1 MKAALD
7 NMQMSS
13 YSYVPIKLF
22 AKAVEDKRLI
32 SRIYEELLKFN
43 NQKTTRLK
51 NRQRTSIDISQKKI
65 YEWTIRT

>member
-1 MKAALD
+1 MGRGQIFLALQAIYSLSSLLNYNVKAALD
-7 NMQMSS
+7 NMQMSN

-43 NQKTTRLK
+43 NQK
-51 NRQRTSIDISQKKI
+51 S
-65 YEWTIRT
+65 